1 MSVEKVALVTAGGSG
16 MGAGAARRLAGD
28 GFKVG
33 ILSSSGKGKALAEEL
48 GGFGVT
54 GSNQSKTTLP
64 ASSTGRRNAGAA
76 SMFWSTQPGTGPRAR
91 CWRSRTRIGTRGW
104 TST

>member
-16 MGAGAARRLAGD
+16 LGAEAARRLAKD

-33 ILSSSGKGKALAEEL
+33 ILSSSGKGEALGAEL

-54 GSNQSKTTLP
+54 GSTY
-64 ASSTGRRNAGAA
+64 
-76 SMFWSTQPGTGPRAR
+76 
-91 CWRSRTRIGTRGW
+91 RTRIGMWGW
-104 TST
+104 KFTC